1 MARLKLTLPEKFIF
15 FTEIAIRIT
24 DINYG
29 GHLGNDAFLSLIHEA
44 RVRFLNNYGYTE
56 ADIEGV
62 GLIMT
67 DAAIIY
73 KREVFYGTDLVFE
86 VGLDDWTRVGCDF
99 VFRITE
105 KENHQEVAYA
115 KTGVVFF
122 DYKQKK
128 VVPVPVGFRQ
138 KFQKK

>member
-1 MARLKLTLPEKFIF
+1 MARVKLNLPTKFLF
-15 FTEIAIRIT
+15 STEITVRIT

-29 GHLGNDAFLSLIHEA
+29 GHLGNDALLSLIHEA
-44 RVRFLNNYGYTE
+44 RVRFLKSHGYTE

-67 DAAIIY
+67 DAALIY
-73 KREVFYGTDLVFE
+73 KKEVFYDTRLVFE
-86 VGLDDWTRVGCDF
+86 IALSDWSRVGCDF

-105 KENHQEVAYA
+105 KESGQEVAYA

-122 DYKQKK
+122 DYERKK
-128 VVPVPVGFRQ
+128 VVPVPRGFIV
-138 KFQKK
+138 KFQEE

>member
-1 MARLKLTLPEKFIF
+1 MARVKLNLPTKFLF
-15 FTEIAIRIT
+15 STEITVRIT

-29 GHLGNDAFLSLIHEA
+29 GHLGNDALLSLIHEA
-44 RVRFLNNYGYTE
+44 RVRFLKSHGYTE

-67 DAAIIY
+67 DAALIY
-73 KREVFYGTDLVFE
+73 KKEVFYDTRLVFE
-86 VGLDDWTRVGCDF
+86 IALSDWSRVGCDF

-105 KENHQEVAYA
+105 KESGQEVAYA

-122 DYKQKK
+122 DYERKK
-128 VVPVPVGFRQ
+128 VVPAPRGFIA
-138 KFQKK
+138 KFQEE